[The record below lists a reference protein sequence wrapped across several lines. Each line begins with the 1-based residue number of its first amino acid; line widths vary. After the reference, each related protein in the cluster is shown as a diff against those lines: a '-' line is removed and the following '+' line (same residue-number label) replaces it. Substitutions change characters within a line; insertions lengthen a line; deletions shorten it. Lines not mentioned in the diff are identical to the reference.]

1 MKKINEE
8 RVEQFSEIML
18 QLFMKKMQEADLKC
32 ISMFDDLNQK
42 ELSILD
48 FVGNNDEVI
57 MRDIAEHLN
66 APVSTLTT
74 IVDKLVSKKLLD
86 RYRSEEDRRIVK
98 VVLGKAGKEAFDI
111 YHTEKLNMSRS
122 MLSAINEEDQENIM
136 RIFKEIIKNLRKVEL
151 DT

>member
-1 MKKINEE
+1 LKKVNEG

-18 QLFMKKMQEADLKC
+18 QLFMKKMQEAGLKC

-48 FVGNNDEVI
+48 FVGNREEVI

-98 VVLGKAGKEAFDI
+98 VVLGKAGMAAYEA
-111 YHTEKLNMSRS
+111 YSKEKLNMSRS
-122 MLSAINEEDQENIM
+122 MLAAISDEDQENLM
-136 RIFKEIIKNLRKVEL
+136 RIFKEIIKNLRKIEL
-151 DT
+151 EG